1 MPFKN
6 ECVQIRGLEIDRLPS
21 DPGVYGFSGPERSKQ
36 GPPGTWV
43 YIACADDIRHEIS
56 ARLSA
61 DSDITMRWKPS
72 WVSYEVCPPD
82 NVAAPASDLIREL
95 QLTMNQPSW

>member
-6 ECVQIRGLEIDRLPS
+6 NEYFQIKGLEIDKLPS
-21 DPGVYGFSGPERSKQ
+21 EPGVYGFSGPERSKQ
-36 GPPGTWV
+36 YPPETWV

-61 DSDITMRWKPS
+61 DSDITTRWKPS
-72 WVSYEVCPPD
+72 WVSYESCPRD
-82 NVAAPASDLIREL
+82 KMSARAGDLIREL
-95 QLTMNQPSW
+95 QPMMNQLF